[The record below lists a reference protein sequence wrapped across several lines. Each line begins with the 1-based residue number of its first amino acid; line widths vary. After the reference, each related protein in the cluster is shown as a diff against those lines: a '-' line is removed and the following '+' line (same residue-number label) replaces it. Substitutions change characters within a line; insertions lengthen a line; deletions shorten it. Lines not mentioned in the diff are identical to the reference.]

1 MDFEAVDDIGDDGNG
16 NGDDNERIAPC
27 SEDQK
32 LKYAIVKC
40 IFEAIELNV
49 KTGSSLSTI
58 EDLLCYARRMYCRGK

>member
-16 NGDDNERIAPC
+16 NGDDNERIAPG

-32 LKYAIVKC
+32 LKYAI
-40 IFEAIELNV
+40 EAIELNV